1 MLSPT
6 PAAKKYKK
14 LKRSESKL
22 RSVKQNSFVPFVP
35 SCGTLASDAA
45 IRAGGWRLSELN
57 FMTIRRV
64 YLDNSATTPVDRQV
78 AAAMARA
85 VVETF
90 GNASSVHGF
99 GQQARAAIDRARRE
113 VASLIGA
120 RQNEIIFTSGGT
132 EANNLAVRGL
142 CEASVAHG
150 RHLITSAI
158 EHPSVSGVCLELE
171 KRGWEVTRL
180 PVYEN
185 GIVRLE
191 DLTSALRPDTVLI
204 TVMLANNEI
213 GTIQPINQIGSFV
226 REQRAAGHRTLFF
239 HTDAVQAAGR
249 VPLNVDELG
258 CDLLTISG
266 HKLYAPKGVGALYIR
281 RGVRVQGQNVG
292 GHQERERRAGTEN
305 VPGIV
310 AFGEAARLA
319 REELEERSA
328 HDRTLRDKFEA
339 EVRNRIDDVVMNGDR
354 EQRLGHLSN
363 ISFRFIEGE
372 GLLIN
377 LDLEGVAVSTGSACS
392 SGTLEPS
399 PVIRGLGVDD
409 ELARGSIRFS
419 FGKDNTEAEVDY
431 AVAVLS
437 RAVERL
443 RALSPLNKPLVVSV

>member
-1 MLSPT
+1 M
-6 PAAKKYKK
+6 
-14 LKRSESKL
+14 
-22 RSVKQNSFVPFVP
+22 P
-35 SCGTLASDAA
+35 S
-45 IRAGGWRLSELN
+45 
-57 FMTIRRV
+57 RRV
-64 YLDNSATTPVDRQV
+64 YLDNSATTPVDPRV
-78 AAAMARA
+78 AAAMSRA

-99 GQQARAAIDRARRE
+99 GQQARAAVDRARRE
-113 VASLIGA
+113 VGTLIGA
-120 RQNEIIFTSGGT
+120 RQNEIVFTSGGT
-132 EANNLAVRGL
+132 ESNNLAIRGV
-142 CEASVAHG
+142 CEAAAAHG
-150 RHLITSAI
+150 RHIITSAI
-158 EHPSVSGVCLELE
+158 EHPSVAGVCTELE

-180 PVYEN
+180 PVYGN
-185 GIVRLE
+185 GIVRVE
-191 DLTSALRPDTVLI
+191 DVAAALRPDTVLI

-213 GTIQPINQIGSFV
+213 GTIQPAAEIGSLV
-226 REQRAAGHRTLFF
+226 RTQRATGHKHLWF

-249 VPLNVDELG
+249 LRLNVEELG
-258 CDLLTISG
+258 CDLLTMSG
-266 HKLYAPKGVGALYIR
+266 HKLYAPKGVGALYVR
-281 RGVRVQGQNVG
+281 RGVRLHGQNVG

-319 REELEERSA
+319 SEEFEQRSQ
-328 HDRTLRDKFEA
+328 HDRMLRDRFETA
-339 EVRNRIDDVVMNGDR
+339 VLDRISDVVLNGDR

-399 PVIRGLGVDD
+399 PVIRALGVDD

-431 AVAVLS
+431 AVEVLV

-443 RALSPLNKPLVVSV
+443 RALSPLTLVGH

>member
-1 MLSPT
+1 MPQFAL
-6 PAAKKYKK
+6 
-14 LKRSESKL
+14 E
-22 RSVKQNSFVPFVP
+22 VG
-35 SCGTLASDAA
+35 GT
-45 IRAGGWRLSELN
+45 GVE
-57 FMTIRRV
+57 FMPIRRV
-64 YLDNSATTPVDRQV
+64 YLDNSATTPVDRSV

-99 GQQARAAIDRARRE
+99 GQQARAAMDRARRE

-120 RQNEIIFTSGGT
+120 KQNEIIFTSGGT
-132 EANNLAVRGL
+132 EANNLAIRGL
-142 CEASVAHG
+142 CEASAVHG

-191 DLTSALRPDTVLI
+191 DLASALRPDTILI

-213 GTIQPINQIGSFV
+213 GTIQPISQIGSFV
-226 REQRAAGHRTLFF
+226 REQRAAGRRTLFF

-281 RGVRVQGQNVG
+281 RGVKVQGQNVG

-310 AFGEAARLA
+310 ALGEAARLA
-319 REELEERSA
+319 REELEQRSA
-328 HDRTLRDKFEA
+328 HDRALRDKFEA
-339 EVRNRIDDVVMNGDR
+339 EVQSRIKDLVMNGDR
-354 EQRLGHLSN
+354 DQRLGHLSN

-399 PVIRGLGVDD
+399 PVIRALGVDD

-419 FGKDNTEAEVDY
+419 FGKDNTEADVDY
-431 AVAVLS
+431 AVEVLS

-443 RALSPLNKPLVVSV
+443 RALSPLNKPLIEPQRSTQGANS